1 MEVHI
6 GQIYVVNIPGEP
18 KFVAKLL
25 AHGNNHTKTKVL
37 ITPPTQIRGWA
48 ITYEV
53 ERYTYID
60 PTVVIGETK
69 AWGALFEHLTPFAL
83 LKKVTDV

>member
-6 GQIYVVNIPGEP
+6 GQIYIVKIPGES

-25 AHGNNHTKTKVL
+25 AHGNKHTKTKVL
-37 ITPPTQIRGWA
+37 ITPPTQIRGWT
-48 ITYEV
+48 ITYEA
-53 ERYTYID
+53 EHYTYID

-69 AWGALFEHLTPFAL
+69 AWEARFEHLTQFAP

>member
-18 KFVAKLL
+18 KFMAKLL
-25 AHGNNHTKTKVL
+25 AHGNKYTKPKVL

-48 ITYEV
+48 ITYEA

-60 PTVVIGETK
+60 PTVVIDETK
-69 AWGALFEHLTPFAL
+69 AWEARFECLTPFAP
-83 LKKVTDV
+83 LKKVTNV

>member
-25 AHGNNHTKTKVL
+25 AHGNKYTKPKGL
-37 ITPPTQIRGWA
+37 ITPPTQIRGWT
-48 ITYEV
+48 ITYEA
-53 ERYTYID
+53 EHYTYID

-69 AWGALFEHLTPFAL
+69 AWEARFEHLTPFAP